1 MEEVKI
7 TSISIA
13 FLALLVSMFLA
24 SCSDSNKDSKLEV
37 SKNNSVEVKVTS
49 RSTTEGASTVEELDK
64 DIEDVTISSLKA
76 LFGGELKQENFGSEA
91 AFTSAKE
98 IFSKNENITIEIKIY
113 YLKSDEANSIITAY
127 VDSIESSYQI
137 YMDINGKIIG
147 YESNRIIPIDKADG

>member
-1 MEEVKI
+1 MKI

-98 IFSKNENITIEIKIY
+98 IFSKNQNITIETKIY